1 MLIDRIQS
9 QLRASAAEAY
19 DAVAIPPFTCF
30 MNPDDP
36 APGYN
41 YAIPDEPLTGDPGA
55 ALDDLAAFYRARDR
69 APRFEFLEDYAPGLP
84 AALAGRG
91 YRLEMRSYL
100 MTCTSAE
107 ATRPPS
113 LSDVIVRRFTDDSP
127 LSDFQALMTVQSR
140 SFGPAD
146 AAPASADDAESFQ
159 RRFAASAFF
168 VAEMDGAIVSGGAFT
183 PPADRVTELVGIA
196 TLPAYRRRGIAGLL
210 TSRITAAAFD
220 AGVDLAFLT
229 AGDER
234 AGRVYARVG
243 YRPAGHGCA
252 WVLDRG

>member
-30 MNPDDP
+30 VNPDDP

-69 APRFEFLEDYAPGLP
+69 APRFEFLDDYAPGLS

-100 MTCTSAE
+100 MTCTPAE
-107 ATRPPS
+107 ATHPPS
-113 LSDVIVRRFTDDSP
+113 LPDVVVRRLTDASP

-146 AAPASADDAESFQ
+146 APAAAPTDAETFR
-159 RRFAASAFF
+159 RRFAATTFF
-168 VAEMDGAIVSGGAFT
+168 VAELDGMIVSGGAYT
-183 PPADRVTELVGIA
+183 PPSDGVTEVVGIA
-196 TLPAYRRRGIAGLL
+196 TLPAFRGRGIAGLL
-210 TSRITAAAFD
+210 TARITADAFA

-229 AGDER
+229 AGDEK
-234 AGRVYARVG
+234 AGRVYGRVG

-252 WVLDRG
+252 WILDG